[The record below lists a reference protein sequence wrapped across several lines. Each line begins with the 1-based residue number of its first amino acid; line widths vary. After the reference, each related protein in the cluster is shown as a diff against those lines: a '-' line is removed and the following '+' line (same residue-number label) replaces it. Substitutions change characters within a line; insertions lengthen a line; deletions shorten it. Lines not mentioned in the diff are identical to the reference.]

1 MELFQGEFVAVL
13 VCCCGMIGCSVDLVQ
28 MWIGCSVDLLQCKC
42 AAVWISCT
50 VGWLHELFAI

>member
-50 VGWLHELFAI
+50 VG